1 MRPALNQKNFFNIK
15 GFNTLRDSSNYIFF
29 YFPPEPVTSGLFHPF
44 LPFFPEG
51 SMLPQPIWWFQC
63 SSFFFVRLLFLFYY
77 FVTCVTGCLGHGTST
92 VLGSLQPAAWHKKL
106 SWQGQAPLGGAPS
119 CLPLPSSAASVRE
132 AADRLRS
139 LASFELGKNKQGQWL
154 EGKWLH
160 VIKRPQRSYCVTR
173 TMSQKMKSAVS
184 W

>member
-1 MRPALNQKNFFNIK
+1 MLPTLNQTNFFNTK
-15 GFNTLRDSSNYIFF
+15 GFNTLQDSFNYIFF
-29 YFPPEPVTSGLFHPF
+29 LSTRSDHFWPFSFPPSFHFSQSEAYFFNLFDDSNV
-44 LPFFPEG
+44 L
-51 SMLPQPIWWFQC
+51 
-63 SSFFFVRLLFLFYY
+63 FFFRLLFLFNY
-77 FVTCVTGCLGHGTST
+77 FVTCVTVCLAHGTST

-119 CLPLPSSAASVRE
+119 CLPLPSSVASVRE

-173 TMSQKMKSAVS
+173 TMSQKMKTAAS